1 MRVLLTGGAGRLG
14 TTICKA
20 MMQEGLQ
27 VRIFD
32 LDNARNRKNV
42 KSIQEKAEVY
52 WGDITR
58 TESVRAAMEDV
69 DAVVHMAAIL
79 PPVAQAKP
87 ELADKVNV
95 GGTRIIVDILKEKGG
110 NIPFIFTSSAAAF
123 GPTPGAT
130 EPLDADR
137 TEPQPKDVYGQT
149 KLQAERLIK
158 EAGIDHVILRLTAT
172 LYFSFEVSDIKRMF
186 SIPLN
191 NRIEHCHPDDTA
203 CAIVNAVKNFDE
215 AKGNTLVISGGPRL
229 RMLYKDLVGGIL
241 KVMGL
246 PLPPAFKFTK
256 KPYYL
261 DWYDTSKAQKLLRY
275 QRKSYSDYLN
285 DYARELSRI
294 YGSGFLPFMRHF
306 VGPIFGRL
314 IVRFF

>member
-14 TTICKA
+14 MTICKA

-32 LDNARNRKNV
+32 LDNTRNRKNI
-42 KSIQEKAEVY
+42 KSIQGKAEVF

-58 TESVRAAMEDV
+58 PESVRAAMEGV
-69 DAVVHMAAIL
+69 DGVVHMAAIL
-79 PPVAQAKP
+79 PPVAQQKP
-87 ELADKVNV
+87 ELAHKVNV
-95 GGTRIIVDILKEKGG
+95 GGTRIMVDLLKEKGG
-110 NIPFIFTSSAAAF
+110 HIPFIFTSSAAAF
-123 GPTPGAT
+123 GPTPNAT

-137 TEPQPKDVYGQT
+137 HEPQPKDVYGET
-149 KLQAERLIK
+149 KLQAEGLIR
-158 EAGIDHVILRLTAT
+158 ESGIDYIILRLTAT
-172 LYFSFEVSDIKRMF
+172 LYFIFEPSDVKRMF

-203 CAIVNAVKNFDE
+203 CAIVNSIKRFDT
-215 AKGNTLVISGGPRL
+215 AKGNTLVVSGGPRL

-246 PLPPAFKFTK
+246 PLPPAIKFTK

-275 QRKSYSDYLN
+275 QQKSFSDYLN
-285 DYARELSRI
+285 DYSRELSRV
-294 YGSGFLPFMRHF
+294 YGSWFLPFMRRF
-306 VGPIFGRL
+306 VGPVFGKL